1 MKIIDFLECPK
12 LLKWASWWDPVLGTK
27 TRSGTVD
34 GMGRSKEK
42 NLAKEG
48 GEENFAGGQT
58 NGRTGPL
65 KVA

>member
-34 GMGRSKEK
+34 GVERWKEK

-48 GEENFAGGQT
+48 EKKILRMGR
-58 NGRTGPL
+58 RTGEQ
-65 KVA
+65 VH